1 MPILIFLFILL
12 CCVPSEAW
20 SDIFAFF
27 LVIAILVLALL
38 VSWLVLYT
46 LYLSGP
52 IGWLIGVGAIFL
64 IAYLISI
71 GNKKREEELEKKKRE
86 LVKERKKLADA
97 KAKVQKNLTEKI
109 NEVKR
114 SIVVFVRNSNT
125 YAIPIFVS
133 RTDVILLQPT
143 IINSSYQPS
152 IKFLEIKSSIGE
164 IDLISGIPKDSEF
177 HVIAEISSVAKDLY
191 LNIDPQNKDLK
202 SKLTELK
209 RLEKLARFSELYK
222 QQADLYSRASSQIQ
236 ELLDIGENLSRECH
250 TFILDI
256 LIGQEL
262 VRYNVDEL
270 PDVLEIRLR
279 LDDRCKMVS
288 DRYQLLKSEMEEYMN
303 LKNGL

>member
-1 MPILIFLFILL
+1 MSILVFLFILL
-12 CCVPSEAW
+12 CCVPAEVW
-20 SDIFAFF
+20 SNLFAFF
-27 LVIAILVLALL
+27 FVIAILVLALL

-64 IAYLISI
+64 LAYLISI
-71 GNKKREEELEKKKRE
+71 GNKKRQQDLKKEKR
-86 LVKERKKLADA
+86 KLADA
-97 KAKVQKNLTEKI
+97 KSKVQKNLNEKI

-114 SIVVFVRNSNT
+114 SIVVFTTNSNT

-133 RTDVILLQPT
+133 RTDVILLHPT

-164 IDLISGIPKDSEF
+164 IDLISGTPKDPEF
-177 HVIAEISSVAKDLY
+177 HAIAQISSVAKDLY

-236 ELLDIGENLSRECH
+236 ELLDIGEKLSRECH

-262 VRYNVDEL
+262 VRYNVDDI
-270 PDVLEIRLR
+270 PDVLAIRLR
-279 LDDRCKMVS
+279 LDDRCKIVS
-288 DRYQLLKSEMEEYMN
+288 DQYQILKSEMEEYMK
-303 LKNGL
+303 LKNGI